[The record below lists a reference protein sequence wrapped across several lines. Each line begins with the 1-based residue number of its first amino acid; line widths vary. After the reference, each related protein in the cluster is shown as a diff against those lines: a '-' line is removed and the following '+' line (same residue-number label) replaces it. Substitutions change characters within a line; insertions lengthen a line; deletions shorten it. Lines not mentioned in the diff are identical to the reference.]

1 MTFCTRDAAVKAEE
15 ALHAKH
21 TLPGVRCTAVSCV
34 NTYTLLQ
41 MTTALQVRPANQ
53 GKEEE
58 RKLFVGMLP
67 KTFSDAELKALVSRY
82 GVVEEATILRD
93 KDGLSKGRLY

>member
-1 MTFCTRDAAVKAEE
+1 M
-15 ALHAKH
+15 LNAKIVTH
-21 TLPGVRCTAVSCV
+21 KLIP
-34 NTYTLLQ
+34 LLQ

-82 GVVEEATILRD
+82 GVVEEATVLRD
-93 KDGLSKGRLY
+93 KDGLSKGRSCSYASILSTHYKFMLYMHYFLAV

>member
-1 MTFCTRDAAVKAEE
+1 
-15 ALHAKH
+15 
-21 TLPGVRCTAVSCV
+21 
-34 NTYTLLQ
+34 

-93 KDGLSKGRLY
+93 KDGLSKGRLYYCRLHVGGEGGVEVAFLFH

>member
-1 MTFCTRDAAVKAEE
+1 
-15 ALHAKH
+15 
-21 TLPGVRCTAVSCV
+21 
-34 NTYTLLQ
+34 

-82 GVVEEATILRD
+82 GIVEEATILRD
-93 KDGLSKGRLY
+93 KDGLSKGDSCFVGGTCTCITHIIICHNQLQRQMW